1 MKTRLMIMKMTYNKV
16 YLAYDTIIKYP
27 ICGNV
32 KFLAITHQ
40 WIPCSEKV
48 VDCTLHPDGRKKM
61 LTSFQVWYI
70 AFLE

>member
-40 WIPCSEKV
+40 
-48 VDCTLHPDGRKKM
+48 
-61 LTSFQVWYI
+61 
-70 AFLE
+70 